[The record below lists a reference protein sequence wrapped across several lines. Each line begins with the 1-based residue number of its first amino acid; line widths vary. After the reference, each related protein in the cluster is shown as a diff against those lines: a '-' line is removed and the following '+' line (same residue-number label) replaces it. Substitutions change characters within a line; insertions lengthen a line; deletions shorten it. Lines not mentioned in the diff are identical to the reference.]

1 MGYVIA
7 VDIGTTSTKSVL
19 FTETGKMLQ
28 RSAVDY
34 PVLTPVPG
42 AAEQEPE
49 AIFSAVITT
58 VQQVVASSKI
68 NPADILCLSFS
79 AAMHSLIAVDS
90 QGKLLTKSITWA
102 DNRSNKWATIV
113 QEERQGKEIYLRT
126 GTPIH
131 PMSPLIKIIWLREE
145 QPEIFAKAAK
155 FISIKEYIF
164 YQLFGQYVVDYSIAS
179 TTGLLNLKQ
188 LNWDREALELAK
200 ITETNLS
207 RLVPTTYILQ
217 SLREEYAL
225 VMGIPAHIPTV
236 IGAADGVLSN
246 LGVGAIGPGIVAVT
260 VGTSGAIRV
269 VVDRPICDPQQR
281 FFCYALT
288 ENYWVIGGAVNN
300 GGIILRW
307 IRDHLADAEVLTA
320 KTLKQ
325 DPYDMLIAIAQTA
338 PAGSEG
344 LIFHPYL
351 TGERSPIWDA
361 NARGS
366 FFGLSLR
373 HTKAHLVR
381 SMLEGVVYNLYL
393 VFQALEDFAGEIHSI
408 RASGG
413 FANSCLWRQILA
425 DVFNQPVSVPEIYES
440 SSFGAAILGLYALKK
455 ITKLEQISQEI
466 GLTYHHQPIAK
477 NVAVYQKIIP
487 LYSRILA
494 KFQEEYA
501 QISQL
506 QKEIQ

>member
-1 MGYVIA
+1 MSYVIA

-19 FTETGKMLQ
+19 FSETGKMLQ
-28 RSAVDY
+28 RAAVDY
-34 PVLTPVPG
+34 PLLTPVPG

-49 AIFSAVITT
+49 TIFSAVLTT
-58 VQQVVASSKI
+58 VQQVIETSKI
-68 NPADILCLSFS
+68 NPAEILCLSFS
-79 AAMHSLIAVDS
+79 SAMHSLIAVDN

-102 DNRSNKWATIV
+102 DNRSAKWAEIV
-113 QEERQGKEIYLRT
+113 QKEKQGKEIYLRT

-145 QPEIFAKAAK
+145 YPEVFAKAAK

-164 YQLFGQYVVDYSIAS
+164 YQLFGEYVIDYSIAS
-179 TTGLLNLKQ
+179 TTGLFNLIN
-188 LNWDREALELAK
+188 LNWDREALELAS
-200 ITETNLS
+200 ITEHHLS
-207 RLVPTTYILQ
+207 RLVPTTHIFQ

-225 VMGIPAHIPTV
+225 VMGIPSHIPTV

-246 LGVGAIGPGIVAVT
+246 LGVGAIAPGIVAVT
-260 VGTSGAIRV
+260 IGTSGAIRV
-269 VVDRPICDPQQR
+269 VVDRPICDPKQR
-281 FFCYALT
+281 LFCYALT

-307 IRDHLADAEVLTA
+307 IRDNLADAEVLTA

-325 DPYDMLIAIAQTA
+325 DPYNMLTAIAQTV
-338 PAGSEG
+338 PAGAEG

-351 TGERSPIWDA
+351 TGERSPIWNA

-366 FFGLSLR
+366 FIGLSLR

-393 VFQALEDFAGEIHSI
+393 VLQALEDFAGEINSI

-413 FANSCLWRQILA
+413 FANSYLWRQILA

-440 SSFGAAILGLYALKK
+440 SSFGAAILGLYAIKK
-455 ITKLEQISQEI
+455 ITSLEQLSQEI
-466 GLTYHHQPIAK
+466 SLTYHHQPIPE
-477 NVAVYQKIIP
+477 NVAIYQKIIP
-487 LYSRILA
+487 VYSRILDN
-494 KFQEEYA
+494 FQEIYTKIAE
-501 QISQL
+501 L
-506 QKEIQ
+506 QKED

>member
-28 RSAVDY
+28 RIAVDY
-34 PVLTPVPG
+34 PLLTPIPG

-49 AIFSAVITT
+49 TIFSAVTTT
-58 VQQVVASSKI
+58 VQQVIETSKI
-68 NPADILCLSFS
+68 NPVEILCLSFS
-79 AAMHSLIAVDS
+79 SAMHSLIAVDN

-102 DNRSNKWATIV
+102 DNRSAKWAEIV
-113 QEERQGKEIYLRT
+113 QKEKQGKEIYLRT

-145 QPEIFAKAAK
+145 HPEVFAKVAK

-164 YQLFGQYVVDYSIAS
+164 YQLFGEYVIDYSIAS
-179 TTGLLNLKQ
+179 TTGLFNLIN
-188 LNWDREALELAK
+188 LNWDREALELAS
-200 ITETNLS
+200 ITEHHLS
-207 RLVPTTYILQ
+207 RLVPTTYIFQ

-225 VMGIPAHIPTV
+225 VMGIPSHIPTV

-260 VGTSGAIRV
+260 IGTSGAIRV
-269 VVDRPICDPQQR
+269 VVDRPTCDPQQR
-281 FFCYALT
+281 LFCYALT

-325 DPYDMLIAIAQTA
+325 DPYNMLTAIAQTV
-338 PAGSEG
+338 PAGAEG

-351 TGERSPIWDA
+351 TGERSPIWNA

-366 FFGLSLR
+366 FIGLSLR

-393 VFQALEDFAGEIHSI
+393 VLQALEDFAGEINSI

-413 FANSCLWRQILA
+413 FANSYLWRQILA
-425 DVFNQPVSVPEIYES
+425 DVFNQPVSVPDIYES
-440 SSFGAAILGLYALKK
+440 SSFGAAILGLYAIKK
-455 ITKLEQISQEI
+455 ITNLEQLSQEI
-466 GLTYHHQPIAK
+466 SLTYHHQPIAK
-477 NVAVYQKIIP
+477 NVTVYQKIIP
-487 LYSRILA
+487 VYSRILDN
-494 KFQEEYA
+494 FQDVYS
-501 QISQL
+501 QIAEL
-506 QKEIQ
+506 QKED

>member
-1 MGYVIA
+1 MTYLIA

-19 FTETGKMLQ
+19 FTETGKMVQ
-28 RSAVDY
+28 RAAVDY
-34 PVLTPVPG
+34 PLYTPVPG

-49 AIFSAVITT
+49 EIFSAVMTT
-58 VQQVVASSKI
+58 VQQVVERSKI

-102 DNRSNKWATIV
+102 DNRSAKWAEIV
-113 QEERQGKEIYLRT
+113 QKEKGGKEIYLRT

-145 QPEIFAKAAK
+145 YPEVFAKVAK

-164 YQLFGQYVVDYSIAS
+164 YQLFGEYVVDHSIAS

-188 LNWDREALELAK
+188 LNWDQEALELAN
-200 ITETNLS
+200 ITETKLS
-207 RLVPTTYILQ
+207 RLVPTTYIFQ

-225 VMGIPAHIPTV
+225 AMGIPPHIPTV

-246 LGVGAIGPGIVAVT
+246 LGVGAIAPGIVAVT
-260 VGTSGAIRV
+260 IGTSGAIRMV
-269 VVDRPICDPQQR
+269 VNQPTCDPKQR
-281 FFCYALT
+281 LFCYALT

-325 DPYDMLIAIAQTA
+325 DPYNMLTAIAQTV
-338 PAGSEG
+338 PAGAEG

-393 VFQALEDFAGEIHSI
+393 VLQALEDFAGEIKSI

-413 FANSCLWRQILA
+413 FANSYLWRQILA
-425 DVFNQPVSVPEIYES
+425 DVFNQSVSVPEIYES
-440 SSFGAAILGLYALKK
+440 SSFGAAILALYALKK
-455 ITKLEQISQEI
+455 IPKLEQFSPQIDLS
-466 GLTYHHQPIAK
+466 YHHQPINS
-477 NVAVYQKIIP
+477 NVEIYKKIIP
-487 LYSRILA
+487 IYSRILE

-506 QKEIQ
+506 QKEG

>member
-19 FTETGKMLQ
+19 FCETGTMLQ
-28 RSAVDY
+28 RVSVDY
-34 PVLTPVPG
+34 PLLTPVPG

-49 AIFSAVITT
+49 TIFSAVITT
-58 VQQVVASSKI
+58 VKQVIETNKI
-68 NPADILCLSFS
+68 NPAEILCLSFS
-79 AAMHSLIAVDS
+79 SAMHSLIAVDN

-102 DNRSNKWATIV
+102 DNRSAKWAEIV
-113 QEERQGKEIYLRT
+113 QKEKQGKEIYLRT

-145 QPEIFAKAAK
+145 HPEIFAKVAK

-164 YQLFGQYVVDYSIAS
+164 YQLFGEYVIDYSIAS
-179 TTGLLNLKQ
+179 TTGLFNLIN
-188 LNWDREALELAK
+188 LNWDREALELAS
-200 ITETNLS
+200 ITEHHLS
-207 RLVPTTYILQ
+207 RLVPTTYIFQ

-225 VMGIPAHIPTV
+225 VMGIPSHIPTV

-246 LGVGAIGPGIVAVT
+246 LGVGAITPGIVAVT
-260 VGTSGAIRV
+260 IGTSGAIRV
-269 VVDRPICDPQQR
+269 VVDRPTCDPQQR
-281 FFCYALT
+281 LFCYALT
-288 ENYWVIGGAVNN
+288 DNYWVIGGAVNN

-307 IRDHLADAEVLTA
+307 IRDNLADAEVLTA

-325 DPYDMLIAIAQTA
+325 DPYNMLTAIAQTV
-338 PAGSEG
+338 PAGAEG

-351 TGERSPIWDA
+351 TGERSPIWNA

-366 FFGLSLR
+366 FIGLSLR

-393 VFQALEDFAGEIHSI
+393 VLQALEDFAGEINSI

-413 FANSCLWRQILA
+413 FANSYLWRQILA
-425 DVFNQPVSVPEIYES
+425 DVFNQPVSVPDIYES
-440 SSFGAAILGLYALKK
+440 SSFGAAILGLYAMKK
-455 ITKLEQISQEI
+455 ITSLEQLSQEI
-466 GLTYHHQPIAK
+466 SLTYHHQPITE
-477 NVAVYQKIIP
+477 NVTVYQRIIP
-487 LYSRILA
+487 VYSRILENL
-494 KFQEEYA
+494 QDVYS
-501 QISQL
+501 QIAEL
-506 QKEIQ
+506 QKED